1 MKDLLIDRKSCRLTD
16 CGWQALDLPLQ
27 TLPELR
33 YDEELNDYRGKLR
46 QARNYNLKHANY
58 NYYFT
63 RNVGEALL
71 LGPGGVFPLILSKNK
86 ISSY

>member
-1 MKDLLIDRKSCRLTD
+1 LTD
-16 CGWQALDLPLQ
+16 CWQALDLPLL

-71 LGPGGVFPLILSKNK
+71 PGPGGVFPLILSNK
-86 ISSY
+86 ISRY

>member
-1 MKDLLIDRKSCRLTD
+1 MND
-16 CGWQALDLPLQ
+16 CWQALDLPLQ

-63 RNVGEALL
+63 RNVGETFSPTLL
-71 LGPGGVFPLILSKNK
+71 PGSGRVFPLILSNK
-86 ISSY
+86 ISRY